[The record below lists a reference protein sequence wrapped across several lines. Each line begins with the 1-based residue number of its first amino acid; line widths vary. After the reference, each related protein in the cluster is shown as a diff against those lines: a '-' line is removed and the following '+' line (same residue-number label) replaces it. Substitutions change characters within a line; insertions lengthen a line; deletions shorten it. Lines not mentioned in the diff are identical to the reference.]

1 MFHNYSERVQEIII
15 ELGCSMYKQLGFDTL
30 TEEEIILKYNHGAN
44 AELIRETYE
53 ERISHLE
60 ESYAEKLNLEH
71 KMSNDTI
78 DSLRKRISEN
88 DKISDLKVNEIVLHQ
103 EKVHNLEK
111 EQLYNEIKHLQKNKD
126 VQEFLEE
133 RFCDKTDFENP
144 TEQGDHVENMFNE
157 IVNSQLPFDDK
168 ATIDDTSTSGGSG
181 DRIIRFSNGFVLMI
195 EVKNKGIIKKTD
207 IDEFQTHYTK
217 DLKEKKIDCAL
228 FFSYR
233 TTTIPNICKALVNRY
248 FDNERVVYF
257 GTNDNLTPQEKR
269 ERMIQCIEEIYI
281 KFSDKKGK
289 EKDNGSNVSLY
300 NEHLRVLKEQK
311 IDYQTKIKDSEK
323 NVVTYNE
330 RLSKI
335 DRQMNMLCREIQINK
350 VDVDKSLLDD
360 KIYKAQLIE
369 RIKQWRETSPNG
381 QKKEWKK
388 HIKLEIEMS
397 DYDHAKLKT
406 IRVTDLQ

>member
-1 MFHNYSERVQEIII
+1 M
-15 ELGCSMYKQLGFDTL
+15 
-30 TEEEIILKYNHGAN
+30 
-44 AELIRETYE
+44 
-53 ERISHLE
+53 
-60 ESYAEKLNLEH
+60 
-71 KMSNDTI
+71 
-78 DSLRKRISEN
+78 
-88 DKISDLKVNEIVLHQ
+88 NEIVLHQ

-248 FDNERVVYF
+248 FDNE
-257 GTNDNLTPQEKR
+257 
-269 ERMIQCIEEIYI
+269 
-281 KFSDKKGK
+281 
-289 EKDNGSNVSLY
+289 
-300 NEHLRVLKEQK
+300 
-311 IDYQTKIKDSEK
+311 
-323 NVVTYNE
+323 
-330 RLSKI
+330 
-335 DRQMNMLCREIQINK
+335 
-350 VDVDKSLLDD
+350 
-360 KIYKAQLIE
+360 
-369 RIKQWRETSPNG
+369 
-381 QKKEWKK
+381 
-388 HIKLEIEMS
+388 
-397 DYDHAKLKT
+397 
-406 IRVTDLQ
+406 